1 MAVETKAPTVA
12 EEMARFSGYTTNNG
26 QTVPAD
32 KTTTSPATTD
42 LSDDER
48 AAGVKIV
55 GGEARQKTAPAE
67 KVMLIKMELSDAEAE
82 AALTAAR
89 DALADG
95 EELTDEEETAALAA
109 ALTEKKAK
117 AGKPAAQTERVK
129 RAQEGRR
136 RAEARA
142 ARAER
147 NLATLEQRLAVLE
160 NGGKPLTATAPAA
173 KKDADKEPD
182 PKDFPLGEVDS
193 QYIRA
198 LVRWENAQRD
208 VERSKNQETT
218 QLTAEQQRAAA
229 EFTAKREAFEDAA
242 LAIYD
247 DFQEVVLDT
256 VGLPKTDPAA
266 WALSTTLRDLIF
278 ESEQGPKVIYGLAT
292 DPKEAKRVDK
302 LSKAEQMRW
311 FFRKEA
317 EAEAEATPEEGQ
329 EGTES
334 AVVEKPAVKVNKLP
348 PPPKR
353 TNGGSGTKAVSSATT
368 DFRAF
373 EAMASAPPRR

>member
-1 MAVETKAPTVA
+1 MSSTGKAPTVA
-12 EEMARFSGYTTNNG
+12 EEMAKFSGYTTNNG
-26 QTVPAD
+26 ETVPAD
-32 KTTTSPATTD
+32 KTTKGPADTD
-42 LSDDER
+42 LSDEER

-67 KVMLIKMELSDAEAE
+67 KVVTAKVELSDAEAE

-109 ALTEKKAK
+109 ALTEKKAH
-117 AGKPAAQTERVK
+117 ANKPAPTDRVK

-142 ARAER
+142 AKAER
-147 NLATLEQRLAVLE
+147 ALLSLEQRLAAIE
-160 NGGKPLTATAPAA
+160 NGTKPLTAANKDD
-173 KKDADKEPD
+173 KKDDSKEPD
-182 PKDFPLGEVDS
+182 PKDFELGEVDS
-193 QYIRA
+193 KYIRA
-198 LVRWENAQRD
+198 LVRWENSQRD
-208 VERSKNQETT
+208 VEKSKNQEKT

-242 LAIYD
+242 SAIYD

-256 VGLPKTDPAA
+256 VGLPETDRAA
-266 WALSTTLRDLIF
+266 WPLSTTLRDLILD
-278 ESEQGPKVIYGLAT
+278 SEQGPRVIYGLAIN
-292 DPKEAKRVDK
+292 PKEARTVNK
-302 LSKAEQMRW
+302 LSPAAQMRW
-311 FFRKEA
+311 FFKKEA
-317 EAEAEATPEEGQ
+317 ELETENPSTEQ

-334 AVVEKPAVKVNKLP
+334 AETVEKPAVKVNKLP

-353 TNGGSGTKAVSSATT
+353 TNGGSGTKTVSSATT

-373 EAMASAPPRR
+373 EAMANAPARR